1 MFIEDKLE
9 NIHEQNEENK
19 NPSTN
24 MIYHQ
29 WFILADNLCTT
40 SPSRVYK
47 KNVFSKVLSWYEIN

>member
-9 NIHEQNEENK
+9 NIHKQNEENK

-29 WFILADNLCTT
+29 WFILADRYIGRYIYIYGC
-40 SPSRVYK
+40 K
-47 KNVFSKVLSWYEIN
+47 KFVRFFH

>member
-9 NIHEQNEENK
+9 NIHKQNEENK

-29 WFILADNLCTT
+29 WFILADRYIGRYIYVWLQKICEVF
-40 SPSRVYK
+40 PL
-47 KNVFSKVLSWYEIN
+47 KNQ